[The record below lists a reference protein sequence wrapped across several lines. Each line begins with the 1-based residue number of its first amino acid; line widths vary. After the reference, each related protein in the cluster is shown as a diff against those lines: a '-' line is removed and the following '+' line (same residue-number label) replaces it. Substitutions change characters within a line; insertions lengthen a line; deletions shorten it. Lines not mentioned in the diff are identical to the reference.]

1 MVGLAHNIN
10 GKGGSPMGLDMY
22 LYARKYVSKF
32 DYTNFKREEGVMPPV
47 KEEWKTLATLSPK
60 GLMDNSQDFG
70 GISISFP
77 VGYWRKA
84 NAIHGWFVNEM
95 ANGVDECQEIPL
107 DRGYLLVL
115 RDSCKAVLESDK
127 DEMADEAAEHNL
139 EPTPGF
145 FFGGNEIDEWYIDS
159 LKYTIEMIDN
169 ILSIVPE
176 GNYDWQFIYQ
186 ASW

>member
-1 MVGLAHNIN
+1 
-10 GKGGSPMGLDMY
+10 MGLDMY

-84 NAIHGWFVNEM
+84 NAVHGWFVNQM

-127 DEMADEAAEHNL
+127 DDMEEVAADHGL
-139 EPTPGF
+139 EPIEGF
-145 FFGGNEIDEWYIDS
+145 FFGGKDIDEWYIDS

-169 ILSIVPE
+169 IFSIVPE
-176 GNYDWQFIYQ
+176 GDYEWQFIYQ